1 MKQSWKYIGNALSQN
16 AVPIVFTVL
25 CILSIQISGQ
35 PLSYVATETI
45 SRITRNSV
53 LVFSLII
60 PVLCGMGLNFGIV
73 LGAIAAQVGLTMIT
87 HWSIDG
93 MAGIAV
99 AWVIATVLAGILGYF
114 VGKLFNKVKGQEMIT
129 GMILGFASI
138 GVYDI
143 ICIYM
148 LGSVIPMRNPEL
160 MLQTVSPE
168 GQLTYVGLRN
178 TVELHKATKGAIDKI
193 WKVPFQKFLP
203 GLIVVCLL
211 AAACLIA
218 YGCLKKKQPVKD
230 SVRKAGGLLAVAV
243 IAGILQI
250 LMKLFPSVAQVFFI
264 VQVPVVTM
272 LLIGVIAF
280 LVTFLFKTKLGQD
293 IRTVGNNMQVATA
306 SGIDVDRTRVIA
318 TMLSMILAAW
328 GQIIYLQNIGNIQ
341 TYNSHEQV
349 GTYAV
354 AALLVGG
361 ASLEKATIGQ
371 ALVGTTL
378 FHILFF
384 IMPLAGT
391 VLFNGDSMYGE
402 YFRVFLCYG
411 IIAISLALYSL
422 KKNREEKLKQEAEM
436 RVVLSEQK

>member
-1 MKQSWKYIGNALSQN
+1 M
-16 AVPIVFTVL
+16 
-25 CILSIQISGQ
+25 
-35 PLSYVATETI
+35 
-45 SRITRNSV
+45 
-53 LVFSLII
+53 
-60 PVLCGMGLNFGIV
+60 
-73 LGAIAAQVGLTMIT
+73 
-87 HWSIDG
+87 
-93 MAGIAV
+93 
-99 AWVIATVLAGILGYF
+99 IATVLAGILGYF

-129 GMILGFASI
+129 GMILGFAAI

>member
-129 GMILGFASI
+129 GMILGFAAI

-293 IRTVGNNMQVATA
+293 IRT
-306 SGIDVDRTRVIA
+306 
-318 TMLSMILAAW
+318 
-328 GQIIYLQNIGNIQ
+328 
-341 TYNSHEQV
+341 
-349 GTYAV
+349 AV
-354 AALLVGG
+354 SYTHLTLPTILLV
-361 ASLEKATIGQ
+361 
-371 ALVGTTL
+371 
-378 FHILFF
+378 
-384 IMPLAGT
+384 
-391 VLFNGDSMYGE
+391 
-402 YFRVFLCYG
+402 
-411 IIAISLALYSL
+411 
-422 KKNREEKLKQEAEM
+422 
-436 RVVLSEQK
+436 